1 MMVVI
6 VRADLFWKHAK
17 KQVPDRSG
25 EANSSGAGTQE
36 NPTGGGSGD
45 GNPITRW

>member
-25 EANSSGAGTQE
+25 EATLQVQVLRKTQLEGEAGM
-36 NPTGGGSGD
+36 G
-45 GNPITRW
+45 IL